1 MLESVLAPHRKG
13 EQSESKA
20 KAVLAEM
27 LVSAAPSSGL
37 RVNEMGS
44 VPL

>member
-20 KAVLAEM
+20 RAVLADIP
-27 LVSAAPSSGL
+27 VSAAPSSGL

-44 VPL
+44 VSL